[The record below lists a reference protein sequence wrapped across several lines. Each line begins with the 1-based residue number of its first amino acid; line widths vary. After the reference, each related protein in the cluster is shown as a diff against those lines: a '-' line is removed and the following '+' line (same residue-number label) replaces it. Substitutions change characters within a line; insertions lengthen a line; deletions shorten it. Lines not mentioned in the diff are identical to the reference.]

1 MATVVGSAFLGVAVT
16 SVGKQVFLLII
27 TTIPNAMLCMMTTA
41 DMVQKAAF
49 GRKKSPPLAVK
60 KQLIASPLSIPNRQ
74 EFILAVFKEIVVH
87 TFPLKKVGNGLSLAS
102 LQVSRLTVGVILNL
116 IISSYPFLFI
126 FLLLVTPTANRNSY
140 RVAVGCVPS
149 TMDFPHIAIGC
160 VPSTMYFG
168 LKLHTENLI
177 IIPHGMPWGIIVFIL
192 MTPALPC
199 LLFPLIKFTNHGIII
214 HILRN

>member
-1 MATVVGSAFLGVAVT
+1 
-16 SVGKQVFLLII
+16 
-27 TTIPNAMLCMMTTA
+27 MTTTA
-41 DMVQKAAF
+41 ATVQKAAF

-140 RVAVGCVPS
+140 RVARLVGAVTQGSVLRPQ
-149 TMDFPHIAIGC
+149 
-160 VPSTMYFG
+160 
-168 LKLHTENLI
+168 
-177 IIPHGMPWGIIVFIL
+177 PWAGESQL
-192 MTPALPC
+192 LQSCCC
-199 LLFPLIKFTNHGIII
+199 LRAPRLYHSPRSCY
-214 HILRN
+214 LRVLCL